1 MMKFVRPLFNVDSS
15 KYSQIIWGKKSEQFA
30 VDLLINK
37 LR

>member
-1 MMKFVRPLFNVDSS
+1 MMKFVRPLFNVDFQNIHKS
-15 KYSQIIWGKKSEQFA
+15 YGGKKSEQFA